1 MPASPG
7 RTSSEAVAAYLP
19 LVESL
24 AHKYVDK
31 SGLYSG
37 AEYDDLV
44 QEGLIAVWQ
53 ALEDERRPGP
63 NTVMWAMMHW
73 CRELSRQRG
82 RSATDKGKLWESTAQ
97 PYDPDYLT
105 DAIDKVAYD
114 VWAMETYGG

>member
-1 MPASPG
+1 M
-7 RTSSEAVAAYLP
+7 P

-44 QEGLIAVWQ
+44 QEGLIAVWK
-53 ALEDERRPGP
+53 ALDDERLPGR
-63 NTVMWAMMHW
+63 NTVEWAMMHW

-82 RSATDKGKLWESTAQ
+82 RSATDAVEVWEMTTM

-105 DAIDKVAYD
+105 DAIDTVAYD
-114 VWAMETYGG
+114 VWATENYGD